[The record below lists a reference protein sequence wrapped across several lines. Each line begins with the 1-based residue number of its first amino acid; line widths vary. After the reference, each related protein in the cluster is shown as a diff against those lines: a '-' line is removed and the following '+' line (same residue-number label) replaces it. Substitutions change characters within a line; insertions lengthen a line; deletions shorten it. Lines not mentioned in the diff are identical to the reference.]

1 MVSGAWTYD
10 MNRWTIGTIYKQ
22 KDRIIEHVKIAVGMQ
37 STIISK
43 KRGNLSK
50 RWRNSPENQR
60 QRRVSLS
67 FKLIQEK
74 VRSIFEDL
82 QAEAGESA
90 AEETFSASR
99 SWFARFKKR
108 ANLHQVAVTG
118 EAVSADKAASK
129 RSPQELKEIIEK
141 EGYSAKQIFNV
152 DSSRRKCQKKIY
164 ISCEERTM
172 PEFKAAKDRLI
183 LMLGKNADSTFKL
196 KPLLVYGAANPRAQK
211 NLTKFS
217 FPVTAYRCPTRRHR

>member
-1 MVSGAWTYD
+1 M
-10 MNRWTIGTIYKQ
+10 
-22 KDRIIEHVKIAVGMQ
+22 
-37 STIISK
+37 SK
-43 KRGNLSK
+43 LQWGCSPPSSVRRGGNLSK

-82 QAEAGESA
+82 QVEADLQVEESA

-118 EAVSADKAASK
+118 EAASADKAAAK
-129 RSPQELKEIIEK
+129 RFPQALKEIIEK

-152 DSSRRKCQKKIY
+152 DKTGLFWKK
-164 ISCEERTM
+164 M
-172 PEFKAAKDRLI
+172 PE
-183 LMLGKNADSTFKL
+183 
-196 KPLLVYGAANPRAQK
+196 K
-211 NLTKFS
+211 NL
-217 FPVTAYRCPTRRHR
+217 H